1 MAVQPRP
8 PAFGSDLPTKISG
21 IVFWGTVLIGLLIAF
36 MVLKN
41 KEDELTQQYH
51 NNAKILQIVIIKSL
65 EYSQDEKFS
74 DLTRQ
79 DLERNL
85 QPFCNVINCDEIEV
99 KRGDTSFVY
108 GNKKKD
114 QTVINA
120 QLLIYPLQP
129 NFAPFTVETAISFP
143 SLEQVLSTYR
153 KVILLS
159 IALLMMVLG
168 LILQIILQRLLTRP
182 FAAMVAAA
190 QQFADGDSH
199 IRFDEERNDEFGAL
213 AKFINRALDSGSK
226 HYAQLSNALARAT
239 ASESA
244 LFAENERIEVTLS
257 SLSEAVITTNAEAV
271 VEYLNPVA
279 EKMTGWKLLEAH
291 GQPLDC
297 VIGIVDEMTHAP
309 MLTPVH
315 TCLASNTTVILAEN
329 AALSLRNGQT
339 IAIEASAAPMR
350 NNQGEVI
357 GAVMVCLD
365 VSHARRLAVQL
376 THQASHDAL
385 TNLYNR
391 GAFENK
397 LKGLLGDMTANVSHA
412 LLYIDLDQFKIVND
426 TCGHTAGDELLRQ
439 VAQILQ
445 ECIRR
450 NDILARL
457 GGDEFGILLMNCD
470 LSSAIEVA
478 EKVRCAIKEFRF
490 AWLENM
496 FEIGASIGVVKIHV
510 DNANP
515 AIIMSLADLACYA
528 AKDGGRNRVHLYEK
542 TDDGLLQR
550 HGEMH
555 WTTIITQ
562 ALELNRFVLYHQP
575 ICDLANDTSAIC
587 HWEILVRMKADD
599 GTIILPSQF
608 IAAAERYNKMH
619 SIDRWVIYNTFA
631 AIAQGCFPAASDHQR
646 TFSINLSGATLGDE
660 TVLQFIQEVGKQ
672 FAIDYREICFEITET
687 VAIINLSKATA
698 FIKDLKKLGCR
709 FSLDD
714 FGSGLSSFGYL
725 KNLPVDFIKIDGSFV
740 KDMASDPIDRAM
752 VEAINQIGHVMHI
765 QTIAEWVENK
775 ATLVLLREIGIDYAQ
790 GYHIGKPVPVVW
802 IQEYAGQVFTSSAPG
817 F

>member
-1 MAVQPRP
+1 MPEAPHP
-8 PAFGSDLPTKISG
+8 TLFGSDLPTKISG

-41 KEDELTQQYH
+41 KEDELTRQYQD
-51 NNAKILQIVIIKSL
+51 NAKLLQIVIVKSL
-65 EYSQDEKFS
+65 EYSS
-74 DLTRQ
+74 DGGLSDITRQ
-79 DLERNL
+79 NLDRNL
-85 QPFCNVINCDEIEV
+85 RPFCRVIHCEAIEV
-99 KRGDTSFVY
+99 KRGSVEFVF
-108 GNKKKD
+108 GTRKD
-114 QTVINA
+114 GQTVIRTR
-120 QLLIYPLQP
+120 LLIHPVHQGI
-129 NFAPFTVETAISFP
+129 APFSVETAISFP
-143 SLEQVLSTYR
+143 SLEGVLSAYR

-182 FAAMVAAA
+182 FSAMVTAA

-199 IRFDEERNDEFGAL
+199 RRFDEERNDEFGYL

-226 HYAQLSNALARAT
+226 HYEQLSSALARAT

-271 VEYLNPVA
+271 IEYLNPVA
-279 EKMTGWKLLEAH
+279 ETMTGWRLSEAR
-291 GQPLDC
+291 GQPLDR
-297 VIGIVDEMTHAP
+297 VIGIINEITHEP
-309 MLTPVH
+309 MPSPVQQCLT
-315 TCLASNTTVILAEN
+315 ANSTVLLAEN
-329 AALSLRNGQT
+329 AALLLRNGQMT
-339 IAIEASAAPMR
+339 AIEASAAPMR
-350 NNQGEVI
+350 NNTGAVI

-376 THQASHDAL
+376 TYQASHDAL

-391 GAFENK
+391 GAFETTLQK
-397 LKGLLGDMTANVSHA
+397 LLSNTPASIDHA

-439 VAQILQ
+439 VSQILQ
-445 ECIRR
+445 ECIRE

-457 GGDEFGILLMNCD
+457 GGDEFGILLMNCAVSRAMD
-470 LSSAIEVA
+470 VA
-478 EKVRCAIKEFRF
+478 EKIRCEIKDFRF
-490 AWLENM
+490 AWLENV
-496 FEIGASIGVVKIHV
+496 FEIGASIGVVKIHA
-510 DNANP
+510 DIANP

-562 ALELNRFVLYHQP
+562 ALELNRFVLYLQP
-575 ICDLANDTSAIC
+575 ICELADNAAEIC

-599 GTIILPSQF
+599 GTMILPGQF
-608 IAAAERYNKMH
+608 ISAAERYNKMH

-631 AIAQGCFPAASDHQR
+631 AISRGCFPITPRHQR
-646 TFSINLSGATLGDE
+646 TFSINLSGATLGDD
-660 TVLQFIQEVGKQ
+660 TVLQFIQETGKQ
-672 FAIDYREICFEITET
+672 FNVDYREICFEITET
-687 VAIINLSKATA
+687 VAIINLSKAAA
-698 FIKDLKKLGCR
+698 FIKALKKLGCR

-725 KNLPVDFIKIDGSFV
+725 KNLPVDFIKIDGGFV

-765 QTIAEWVENK
+765 QTIAEGVENK
-775 ATLVLLREIGIDYAQ
+775 STLLLLQQMGVDFAQ
-790 GYHIGKPVPVVW
+790 GYHLGKPEPVVW
-802 IQEYAGQVFTSSAPG
+802 PNMLLEQSMTALAHQL
-817 F
+817 

>member
-1 MAVQPRP
+1 MTEQPRP
-8 PAFGSDLPTKISG
+8 TLFGSDLPTKISG

-51 NNAKILQIVIIKSL
+51 DNAKILQIVIAKSL
-65 EYSQDEKFS
+65 EYSPGGQFS
-74 DLTRQ
+74 DVTRQ
-79 DLERNL
+79 NLDRNL
-85 QPFCNVINCDEIEV
+85 QPFCRVIHCEAIEV
-99 KRGDTSFVY
+99 KRGPVEFLFGAV
-108 GNKKKD
+108 KEK
-114 QTVINA
+114 QTVIRTR
-120 QLLIYPLQP
+120 LLIHAVQRD
-129 NFAPFTVETAISFP
+129 FAPFSVETAIYFP
-143 SLEQVLSTYR
+143 SLKQVLSAYR

-182 FAAMVAAA
+182 FSAMVAAA

-199 IRFDEERNDEFGAL
+199 IRFDEERNDEFGYL
-213 AKFINRALDSGSK
+213 AKFINRALNSGLK
-226 HYAQLSNALARAT
+226 HYEQLSSALARAT

-271 VEYLNPVA
+271 IEYLNPVA
-279 EKMTGWKLLEAH
+279 ETMTGWRLSEAR
-291 GQPLDC
+291 GQPLDR
-297 VIGIVDEMTHAP
+297 VIGIINEITHEP
-309 MLTPVH
+309 MPSPVQQCLT
-315 TCLASNTTVILAEN
+315 ANSTVLLAEN
-329 AALSLRNGQT
+329 AALLLRNGQM

-350 NNQGEVI
+350 NNTGAVI
-357 GAVMVCLD
+357 GSVMVCLD
-365 VSHARRLAVQL
+365 VSHARRLSVQL
-376 THQASHDAL
+376 TYQASHDAL

-391 GAFENK
+391 GAFENTLHK
-397 LKGLLGDMTANVSHA
+397 LLGEPPASIDHA

-439 VAQILQ
+439 VSQILQ
-445 ECIRR
+445 ECIRE

-470 LSSAIEVA
+470 LACAMDVA
-478 EKVRCAIKEFRF
+478 EKIRCEIKDFRF
-490 AWLENM
+490 AWLENV
-496 FEIGASIGVVKIHV
+496 FEIGASIGVVKIHA
-510 DNANP
+510 DIANP

-562 ALELNRFVLYHQP
+562 ALEQNRFVLYHQP
-575 ICDLANDTSAIC
+575 ICAIVHDAAEIC
-587 HWEILVRMKADD
+587 HWEILVRMKAAD
-599 GTIILPSQF
+599 GTMILPGQF
-608 IAAAERYNKMH
+608 ISAAERYNKMH

-631 AIAQGCFPAASDHQR
+631 AISQRCFPYTPEQQR

-660 TVLQFIQEVGKQ
+660 TVLQFIQNAGEK

-698 FIKDLKKLGCR
+698 FIKALKKLGCR

-765 QTIAEWVENK
+765 QTIAEWVENN
-775 ATLVLLREIGIDYAQ
+775 ATLVLLRQMGIDYAQ
-790 GYHIGKPVPVVW
+790 GYHLGKPTPVVLPPTFAS
-802 IQEYAGQVFTSSAPG
+802 QFVTNLLPAL
-817 F
+817 

>member
-1 MAVQPRP
+1 MAKQPDSSL
-8 PAFGSDLPTKISG
+8 FGSDLPTKISG
-21 IVFWGTVLIGLLIAF
+21 IVFWGTVLIGLLIAL

-41 KEDELTQQYH
+41 KQDELTRQYH
-51 NNAKILQIVIIKSL
+51 DNAKILQIVIAKSL
-65 EYSQDEKFS
+65 EYSPDAQFS
-74 DLTRQ
+74 DITRQ
-79 DLERNL
+79 NLVRNL
-85 QPFCNVINCDEIEV
+85 QPFCTVIHCEEIEV
-99 KRGDTSFVY
+99 TRGPVKFVF
-108 GNKKKD
+108 GDKKEGR
-114 QTVINA
+114 TVISTR
-120 QLLIYPLQP
+120 LLIHPVQP

-143 SLEQVLSTYR
+143 NMEQVLSVYR

-159 IALLMMVLG
+159 IALLMMLLG
-168 LILQIILQRLLTRP
+168 LVLQIILQRLLTRP
-182 FAAMVAAA
+182 FSAMVATA

-199 IRFDEERNDEFGAL
+199 IRFDEERNDEFGYL
-213 AKFINRALDSGSK
+213 AKFINHALDSGSK
-226 HYAQLSNALARAT
+226 HYEQLSNALARAT

-257 SLSEAVITTNAEAV
+257 SLSEAVITTDAEAII
-271 VEYLNPVA
+271 EYLNPVA
-279 EKMTGWKLLEAH
+279 EKMTGWQLTEAH
-291 GQPLDC
+291 GQPLDRI
-297 VIGIVDEMTHAP
+297 IGIINEITYEP
-309 MLTPVH
+309 MLTPVQK
-315 TCLASNTTVILAEN
+315 CLASNTTVILEEN
-329 AALSLRNGQT
+329 AALLLRDKQL

-350 NNQGEVI
+350 NHAGEVI

-376 THQASHDAL
+376 TYQASHDTL

-391 GAFENK
+391 GAFENTLQK
-397 LKGLLGDMTANVSHA
+397 LLVDMPANIDHA

-439 VAQILQ
+439 VSQILQ
-445 ECIRR
+445 GCIRQ

-470 LSSAIEVA
+470 LANAMDVA
-478 EKVRCAIKEFRF
+478 EKIRGEVKDFRF
-490 AWLENM
+490 AWLENV
-496 FEIGASIGVVKIHV
+496 FEIGVSIGVVKIHA
-510 DNANP
+510 DIANP

-562 ALELNRFVLYHQP
+562 ALELNRFVLYLQP
-575 ICDLANDTSAIC
+575 IYAIADDVGGIY

-599 GTIILPSQF
+599 GTMILPGQF
-608 IAAAERYNKMH
+608 IPAAERYNKMH
-619 SIDRWVIYNTFA
+619 SIDRWVISNTFA
-631 AIAQGCFPAASDHQR
+631 AISQGCFPATTEKPR
-646 TFSINLSGATLGDE
+646 TFSINLSGATLGDD
-660 TVLQFIQEVGKQ
+660 TILQFVQDAGKQ

-698 FIKDLKKLGCR
+698 FIKALKKLGCR

-725 KNLPVDFIKIDGSFV
+725 KNLPVDFIKIDGGFV

-752 VEAINQIGHVMHI
+752 VEAINQIGHVMNI
-765 QTIAEWVENK
+765 QTIAEGVESK
-775 ATLVLLREIGIDYAQ
+775 ATLVLLRQIGVDYAQ
-790 GYHIGKPVPVVW
+790 GYHLGKPTPVVLH
-802 IQEYAGQVFTSSAPG
+802 
-817 F
+817 